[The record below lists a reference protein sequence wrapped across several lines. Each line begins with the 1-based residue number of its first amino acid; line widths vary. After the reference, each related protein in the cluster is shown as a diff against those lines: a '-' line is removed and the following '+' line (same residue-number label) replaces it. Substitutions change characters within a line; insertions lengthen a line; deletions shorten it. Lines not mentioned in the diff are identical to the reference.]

1 MKPYVYCALVLGAL
15 SSLAHAAGPVEPV
28 PATGGTLPSGLN
40 SDHVSWQHFVRLV
53 APVNATQAQFE
64 TWASDIDIYTT
75 TPAWPSP
82 AQARVKKM
90 QPSLLQRSRA
100 PHASRGAV
108 TIDDHSCAKVASPG
122 NFPIADSKA
131 SRRAAPSIAQ
141 PCFAEEVR
149 RNRPSYDYIVGN
161 KLNTRPGL
169 KKAYH
174 KASTSDWRVSLPVD
188 AVEVKADW
196 LPLQTLID
204 WLANNQVTLSAAQ
217 VRKKYYTT
225 VSGGQRYAL
234 VSLHVN
240 SKEIPN
246 WVWASF
252 EHQDNPGRCDTM
264 GCHDGFGAT
273 TATIAPAL
281 NANTQY
287 GSCSKLPELKKMFK
301 EAKLA
306 GVWDNYC
313 LKASQIDF
321 VAANGAPLMLGDSF
335 TERIAAGVPINQS
348 SCIACHAT
356 AAINKDGSPYVTALN
371 ADLAPM
377 GAVTLPPDVVAVD
390 FIWGI
395 LFAPHK

>member
-1 MKPYVYCALVLGAL
+1 MKSYVLSALVLGVL
-15 SSLAHAAGPVEPV
+15 SSLAYAAGPVEPV
-28 PATGGTLPSGLN
+28 PATGGALPSGLH
-40 SDHVSWQHFVRLV
+40 SDQASWQHFVQLI

-64 TWASDIDIYTT
+64 TWASDLDIYTD

-90 QPSLLQRSRA
+90 QPSLLQRSRV
-100 PHASRGAV
+100 PHASRAAV
-108 TIDDHSCAKVASPG
+108 TIDDHGCALVASPG
-122 NFPIADSKA
+122 NFPQVVGKA
-131 SRRAAPSIAQ
+131 ARRPAAAIAQ

-149 RNRPSYDYIVGN
+149 RNRPSFEYIVGN
-161 KLNTRPGL
+161 KLNTQPGL
-169 KKAYH
+169 KLAYA
-174 KASTSDWRVSLPVD
+174 KASTTAWRIALPVD

-196 LPLQTLID
+196 LPLQTLIA
-204 WLANNQVTLSAAQ
+204 WLAANQVTLSAAQ
-217 VRKKYYTT
+217 VKEKYYTT
-225 VSGGQRYAL
+225 LSGGERYAL

-240 SKEIPN
+240 SKETPN

-273 TATIAPAL
+273 SARVAPAI

-287 GSCSKLPELKKMFK
+287 GSCNKTPALKKMF
-301 EAKLA
+301 EQAKLA
-306 GVWDNYC
+306 GVWNNYC

-321 VAANGAPLMLGDSF
+321 VAKNGAPLMLGDSF

-356 AAINKDGSPYVTALN
+356 AAINSDGSPYVAQLN

-395 LFAPHK
+395 LFAPKK